1 MLAIG
6 GGGLR
11 WLCALLVYSF
21 GGHLELVSHAL
32 QRAMGS
38 VAIYKLVSAEV
49 LSSISSTNE
58 LRALSRGCCGVY
70 NTASGR

>member
-6 GGGLR
+6 VLR

-38 VAIYKLVSAEV
+38 VTISNLVSEEG

-58 LRALSRGCCGVY
+58 FRALSRSCCDVY
-70 NTASGR
+70 STACGW